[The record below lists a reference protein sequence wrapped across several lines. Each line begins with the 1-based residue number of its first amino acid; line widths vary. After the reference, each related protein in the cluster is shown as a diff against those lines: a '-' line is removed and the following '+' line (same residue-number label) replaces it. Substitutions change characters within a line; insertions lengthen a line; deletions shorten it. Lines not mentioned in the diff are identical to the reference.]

1 MWNLKKKMNLFT
13 KQKQTHR
20 LENKLI
26 VTRGKAGG
34 GEINWEFGINIHT
47 LLYIKEINNK
57 DILYS
62 ARNTAEY
69 SVIT

>member
-1 MWNLKKKMNLFT
+1 MDT
-13 KQKQTHR
+13 KGGNR
-20 LENKLI
+20 W
-26 VTRGKAGG
+26 VGG
-34 GEINWEFGINIHT
+34 GGGVINWEFGINIHT